1 MLLYIFSE
9 LPVSGSQANPSAC
22 SSGLVQ
28 RYLAPT
34 CTCMNPRAEAQVDKN
49 RVLKKKKKEKVPWT
63 PTDDSK
69 PRRESREQK
78 CYWTAES
85 GRDSVRKL
93 SFV

>member
-49 RVLKKKKKEKVPWT
+49 RVLKKKKK
-63 PTDDSK
+63 
-69 PRRESREQK
+69 RRFLGLLQMTQSREEK
-78 CYWTAES
+78 AENRNVIGQRS
-85 GRDSVRKL
+85 LAETV
-93 SFV
+93 